1 MKNARLWTSLAVIAL
16 VTTGTIE
23 YFSRGPDFEV
33 LWSRS
38 IPSLLKKEDL
48 AVALGDTKNWP
59 VFHHELKETK
69 LFRVN
74 GGTEVPVAES
84 NRLETGMHVTFKMEP
99 VAKEWKRYEIR
110 AEITSLNPGK
120 SVAFR
125 LLPESRGKITEV
137 LGDYEW
143 SFSVI
148 DPDEKMKARGY
159 LSAAAGEA
167 HARTLTGRARF
178 FGRIAAKI
186 LMNQTYPVDL
196 ARLANYEENKEAR
209 AGDYAPVYK

>member
-1 MKNARLWTSLAVIAL
+1 MKNARLWTILSVTAVLI
-16 VTTGTIE
+16 VGSIE
-23 YFSRGPDFEV
+23 YFSRGPDFQV
-33 LWSRS
+33 LWSRQ
-38 IPSLLKKEDL
+38 IPSLLKKEEL

-69 LFRVN
+69 LFRMN
-74 GGTEVPVAES
+74 AGSEVPVTET
-84 NRLETGMHVTFKMEP
+84 NHLETGMHVTFKMEP

-110 AEITSLNPGK
+110 AEITSVEPGK

-125 LLPESRGKITEV
+125 LLPESRGKITKV

-159 LSAAAGEA
+159 QSAAAGEA
-167 HARTLTGRARF
+167 HAQTLTGRARF